1 MKDYTYNYKN
11 KVIFLLTFK
20 FNFNKI
26 KYLK

>member
-11 KVIFLLTFK
+11 KVIFLLTLK